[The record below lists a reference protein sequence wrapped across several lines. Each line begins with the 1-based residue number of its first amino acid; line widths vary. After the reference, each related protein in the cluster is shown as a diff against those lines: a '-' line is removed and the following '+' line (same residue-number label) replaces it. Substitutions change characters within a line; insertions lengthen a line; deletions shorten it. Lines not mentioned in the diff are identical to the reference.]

1 MTKTYNHPG
10 SYIIYF
16 SCLHIKFTKTLYII
30 TDYINYSKRENTGL
44 DPIAF
49 VNRLEEKLVS
59 IETKVDYICYQLFW
73 LANPA
78 NIMKRIIL

>member
-1 MTKTYNHPG
+1 MSSLQNF
-10 SYIIYF
+10 I
-16 SCLHIKFTKTLYII
+16 LI
-30 TDYINYSKRENTGL
+30 TDYINYSKHDNTGL
-44 DPIAF
+44 DPMAF

-59 IETKVDYICYQLFW
+59 IETKVNYIWYQLFW